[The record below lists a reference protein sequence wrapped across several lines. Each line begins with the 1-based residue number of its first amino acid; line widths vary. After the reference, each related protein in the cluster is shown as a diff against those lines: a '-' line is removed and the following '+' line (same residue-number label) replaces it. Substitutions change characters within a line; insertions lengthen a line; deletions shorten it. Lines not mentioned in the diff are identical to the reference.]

1 MIYIRENDFLNKDA
15 KGYFYQIR
23 LFQDE
28 TDNLH
33 NSVYNLTKTVQ
44 KGGKYMV
51 VLKNI
56 VKNDKYI
63 SCDYYP
69 EGKVVVDVKDSDKFK
84 ITKSNYDKDTKFFS
98 AHVLYALWDFLE
110 EDIETPKEKTIMW
123 Y

>member
-1 MIYIRENDFLNKDA
+1 MIFLNKDA

-23 LFQDE
+23 LFQDK

-44 KGGKYMV
+44 KGGKNMV

-63 SCDYYP
+63 SCDNYP
-69 EGKVVVDVKDSDKFK
+69 EGKTDKGKVVVDVKDSDK
-84 ITKSNYDKDTKFFS
+84 DTKFYS

-110 EDIETPKEKTIMW
+110 EDIEIPKEKTIMW

>member
-1 MIYIRENDFLNKDA
+1 
-15 KGYFYQIR
+15 
-23 LFQDE
+23 
-28 TDNLH
+28 
-33 NSVYNLTKTVQ
+33 
-44 KGGKYMV
+44 MV

-69 EGKVVVDVKDSDKFK
+69 EGKNDKGKVVVYVKDSDKFK
-84 ITKSNYDKDTKFFS
+84 ITKSNYDKDTKFYS

-110 EDIETPKEKTIMW
+110 ENTELPKERTIMW